1 MTTAWK
7 VVIIVL
13 ALLVVYLAI
22 RDYQRAKWMRQEL
35 YADWIDFNRFTY
47 DPTPGGPTDPT
58 KPPPPP
64 PEFGF

>member
-1 MTTAWK
+1 MHWLWK
-7 VVIIVL
+7 VAIIVL

-35 YADWIDFNRFTY
+35 WAEWIDQNRFQY
-47 DPTPGGPTDPT
+47 DPTPGPGDPT

-64 PEFGF
+64 PDFGF